1 LGNWGMHEVGV
12 ERIFSKEE
20 VDNYMVKRQNNF
32 LEEQKE

>member
-1 LGNWGMHEVGV
+1 MHEVGV

-20 VDNYMVKRQNNF
+20 VDNYMVKRQNNL